1 MYPEQQQI
9 YWYSGLYLQPQ
20 HFQSV
25 DLHHSYMLAQ
35 QRQLAQPWNVG
46 IIQCE
51 INHETLVDFSLKIDH
66 LRLILPSGY
75 YLEYPGNCLIE
86 TRQFRDAWKQREKPF
101 TLWLALR
108 RFDPSHPNVSTNAS
122 TSSRWVNHADDGVM
136 KDVYHNGPE
145 SAVPRIAYNVRILS
159 EEEKDT
165 AIDCECLPLLQL
177 RYDNDRVIFDPRFS
191 PPAVTLAGSP
201 ALKNLLE
208 GLLAELSSRAHKLEE
223 YKRPDQLNNSAKS
236 AGDITQLL
244 AMRSLNRTLPLLEH
258 YCRAPTI
265 HPWQVYGLLV
275 QLVGE
280 ISSFNDMCSFTGEW
294 LDGNAPLLPYDHYQL
309 IGCFNSVRKTLLA
322 LLNGL
327 ALEDNTYITLKS
339 DGQKIYRG
347 ELLPGNQ
354 PSANLVLL
362 LLRSEKL
369 TSWLASSVVAG
380 EFKIAPQDAIN
391 ALIQHALPG
400 ITATWANPS
409 PRGVPARKDAW
420 YFVLD
425 RHDDAW
431 KRIEQQK
438 NVAFYWADAPDDLQV
453 QLVFMVPSQ

>member
-35 QRQLAQPWNVG
+35 QRQLTQPWNVG
-46 IIQCE
+46 VIQCD
-51 INHETLVDFSLKIDH
+51 INPETLVDFSLKIDH

-86 TRQFRDAWKQREKPF
+86 PRQFRDAWKQREKPF

-108 RFDPSHPNVSTNAS
+108 RFDPGHPNVSTG
-122 TSSRWVNHADDGVM
+122 TSSRWINQSGDGVM
-136 KDVYHNGPE
+136 KDVYHDGPE

-159 EEEKDT
+159 EEEKET
-165 AIDCECLPLLQL
+165 AVDCECLPLLQL
-177 RYDNDRVIFDPRFS
+177 RYDNDRVMLDPRFS

-208 GLLAELSSRAHKLEE
+208 GIRAELSSRAHKLEE
-223 YKRPDQLNNSAKS
+223 YKRPEHLSDIGKS

-244 AMRSLNRTLPLLEH
+244 AMRSLNRALPLLEH
-258 YCRAPTI
+258 YCRAPAL
-265 HPWQVYGLLV
+265 HPWHIYGLLI

-280 ISSFNDMCSFTGEW
+280 ISSFNDMCSFNGEW
-294 LDGNAPLLPYDHYQL
+294 HDGGAALLPYDHYRL
-309 IGCFNSVRKTLLA
+309 IDCFNSVKKTLIT

-327 ALEDNTYITLKS
+327 ALEDNTYVTLKP
-339 DGQKIYRG
+339 DDQKIYRG
-347 ELLPGNQ
+347 ELLTAKAPAG
-354 PSANLVLL
+354 SKVLL

-369 TSWLASSVVAG
+369 ESWHVQFTGGG
-380 EFKIAPQDAIN
+380 EFKIASQDAIS

-400 ITATWANPS
+400 ISSQWENPS
-409 PRGVPARKDAW
+409 PRGVPNRKDSY
-420 YFVLD
+420 YFVLNQ
-425 RHDDAW
+425 HENAW
-431 KRIEQQK
+431 KHVEQQK
-438 NVAFYWADAPDDLQV
+438 SIAFYWADAPEDLQV

>member
-35 QRQLAQPWNVG
+35 QRQLAQPWNMGV
-46 IIQCE
+46 IQCD
-51 INHETLVDFSLKIDH
+51 INHETLLDFSLKIDH

-86 TRQFRDAWKQREKPF
+86 SRQFRDAWKQREKPF

-108 RFDPSHPNVSTNAS
+108 RFDPGHPNVSTGN
-122 TSSRWVNHADDGVM
+122 SSRWINHAEDGVM
-136 KDVYHNGPE
+136 KDVYHHGPE

-159 EEEKDT
+159 EEEKET
-165 AIDCECLPLLQL
+165 AVDCECLPLLQL
-177 RYDNDRVIFDPRFS
+177 RYDNDRVILDQHFS
-191 PPAVTLAGSP
+191 PPAITLAGSP
-201 ALKNLLE
+201 ALHKILE
-208 GLLAELSSRAHKLEE
+208 GLCAELSSRAHKLEE
-223 YKRPDQLNNSAKS
+223 YKRPDHLTQGSKS

-244 AMRSLNRTLPLLEH
+244 AMRSLNRVIPLLDH

-265 HPWQVYGLLV
+265 HPWLIYGLLV

-280 ISSFNDMCSFTGEW
+280 LSSFNDMCSFTGEW
-294 LDGNAPLLPYDHYQL
+294 LDGGPSLQPYDHYHL
-309 IGCFNSVRKTLLA
+309 IDSFNSVKKTLIT

-327 ALEDNTYITLKS
+327 ALEDNTYITLKP
-339 DGQKIYRG
+339 DDQGIYRG
-347 ELLPGNQ
+347 ELLSMNTRR
-354 PSANLVLL
+354 ANSVLL

-369 TSWLASSVVAG
+369 TSWQASFPASA
-380 EFKIAPQDAIN
+380 EFKIAAQESIS

-400 ITATWANPS
+400 VSSDWVNPS
-409 PRGVPARKDAW
+409 PRGVPNRKDSY
-420 YFVLD
+420 YFVLNQ
-425 RHDDAW
+425 HEDAW
-431 KRIEQQK
+431 KSVEQQQ
-438 NVAFYWADAPDDLQV
+438 NIAFYWADAPEDLQV

>member
-46 IIQCE
+46 VIECD

-86 TRQFRDAWKQREKPF
+86 PRQFRDAWKQREKPF

-108 RFDPSHPNVSTNAS
+108 RFDPDHPNVSTG
-122 TSSRWVNHADDGVM
+122 TSSRWINQADDGVM
-136 KDVYHNGPE
+136 KDVYHKGPE

-159 EEEKDT
+159 EAEKET
-165 AIDCECLPLLQL
+165 AVDCECLPLLQL

-191 PPAVTLAGSP
+191 PPAVTLTGSP
-201 ALKNLLE
+201 ALKTLLE
-208 GLLAELSSRAHKLEE
+208 GLRAELSSRAHKLEE
-223 YKRPDQLNNSAKS
+223 YKRPDQLSNGSKS

-244 AMRSLNRTLPLLEH
+244 AMRSLNSALPLLEH
-258 YCRAPTI
+258 YCRAPII
-265 HPWQVYGLLV
+265 HPWQIYGLLV

-294 LDGNAPLLPYDHYQL
+294 LDGGASLLPYDHYNL
-309 IGCFNSVRKTLLA
+309 IDCFSSVRKTLIA

-339 DGQKIYRG
+339 DEQRIYRG
-347 ELLPGNQ
+347 ELMPGEIPPASQ
-354 PSANLVLL
+354 VLL

-369 TSWLASSVVAG
+369 ASWHLTFKAGG
-380 EFKIAPQDAIN
+380 EFKIAPQNAIS

-400 ITATWANPS
+400 ITSVWANPS
-409 PRGVPARKDAW
+409 PRGVPDRKDSC
-420 YFVLD
+420 YFVLN
-425 RHDDAW
+425 RHEDGW
-431 KRIEQQK
+431 KSVEQQK

-453 QLVFMVPSQ
+453 QLVFMVPNQ